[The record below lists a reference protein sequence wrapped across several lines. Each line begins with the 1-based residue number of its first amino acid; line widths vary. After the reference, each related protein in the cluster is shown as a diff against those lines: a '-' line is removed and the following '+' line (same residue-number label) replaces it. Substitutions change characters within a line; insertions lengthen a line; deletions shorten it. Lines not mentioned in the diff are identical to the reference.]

1 MASLYRVHVY
11 AGGGRGG
18 WLASAD
24 FGRRPQHD
32 EINAA
37 LPVLRSPGRYEVRVN
52 PVDRDGTEISGWAW
66 VQDPAPERVIFR
78 RFLDH
83 KDSDHG
89 DGIIALFPDIPENGP
104 GMVLSYMH
112 AGQHGAA
119 SMRLTGGEPR
129 TTRPAKPGEYA
140 ALKAELE
147 HLSPEPYKLTV
158 IQRRPRGTNP
168 PFSIQIRK
176 QASPDEP

>member
-1 MASLYRVHVY
+1 MADSYRIHVHDHNDQ
-11 AGGGRGG
+11 GR

-37 LPVLRSPGRYEVRVN
+37 LPVLREPGRYEVRVN
-52 PVDRDGTEISGWAW
+52 PVDRDGDEHSGWAW
-66 VQDPAPERVIFR
+66 VQDAAPERVIFR
-78 RFLDH
+78 KFLG
-83 KDSDHG
+83 SWTNG
-89 DGIIALFPDIPENGP
+89 EIIALFPDLPDGRP

-119 SMRLTGGEPR
+119 SMGLIGGEPR
-129 TTRPAKPGEYA
+129 TTRPAKPEEYA

-147 HLSPEPYKLTV
+147 HLSPQPYRLAVLQRTPRTANQPRN
-158 IQRRPRGTNP
+158 IQA
-168 PFSIQIRK
+168 RK
-176 QASPDEP
+176 RES